1 MSRAR
6 TLAPHLL
13 PTLLVAGAYIAASEA
28 AHHWLRASGNAPI
41 VWVAPA
47 VGLAALLLR
56 GTAILP
62 AVALGAFVC
71 ALLEGDGPLFG
82 VVSAAVIAGQIA
94 LSGWLLTRVFA
105 FDSALE
111 RVRDVL
117 ALILIG
123 ATVSPLCNA
132 VWSLA
137 VDEWRGTMPMP
148 ERLLRVQVTSLGEA
162 VGILL
167 LVPVV
172 LTVIAGT
179 ASALRRARGGEAF
192 ALHATNALVS
202 VVVFG
207 GLLAP
212 SMNAQSLP
220 YALFPI
226 TFWAA
231 FRLGVRDT
239 AIALLVAGGT
249 AIVCHSL
256 GLGPFVMP
264 GDTGASAFAHFAS
277 LYLFLVVLTI
287 TSLLAAAAQR
297 EGERAQAEVR
307 DSEQRYRMLIERMNE
322 GVNITDA
329 DARMTFV
336 SDRFCE
342 MVGYSREELLGRT
355 GEMITLPEFH
365 AEWRESHRRR
375 RAGESD
381 THPLTLRRKDG
392 ELRHVWIS
400 PRPQFDGAGRFTG
413 SLNVVLDVTERRR
426 AEDRAREHLEA
437 LAHVSRVSSMG
448 EMASAIAHEI
458 NQPLTAIANYASASL
473 RLMKAG
479 RLPEAEALETLA
491 RLAAEAER
499 AGEIVRKMRGFV
511 RGEEGHPA
519 AIAVDELVADVLR
532 LTGPEARQHD
542 VELVVGTTTGL
553 PPVRADAIQIQQVL
567 INLVRNAI
575 EAMSAAR
582 APLRRIELSAQ
593 PGPPGT
599 VELRVRDTG
608 PGLPEGELEQVFAP
622 FFTTKPDGI
631 GIGLA
636 LSRSIVD
643 AHGGRLWATA
653 AAPGASFHLT
663 LPIDEESH
671 AHA

>member
-1 MSRAR
+1 M
-6 TLAPHLL
+6 
-13 PTLLVAGAYIAASEA
+13 
-28 AHHWLRASGNAPI
+28 
-41 VWVAPA
+41 
-47 VGLAALLLR
+47 
-56 GTAILP
+56 
-62 AVALGAFVC
+62 
-71 ALLEGDGPLFG
+71 
-82 VVSAAVIAGQIA
+82 
-94 LSGWLLTRVFA
+94 
-105 FDSALE
+105 
-111 RVRDVL
+111 RDVL
-117 ALILIG
+117 ALILVG

-132 VWSLA
+132 VWSL
-137 VDEWRGTMPMP
+137 VGDEWRGTMPMP

-167 LVPVV
+167 LVPVL

-179 ASALRRARGGEAF
+179 ASALRRARRGEA
-192 ALHATNALVS
+192 AGAARMRTSLVS

-239 AIALLVAGGT
+239 AIALLIAGGT

-256 GLGPFVMP
+256 GAGPFVMP
-264 GDTGASAFAHFAS
+264 GDTQASAFAHFAS

-375 RAGESD
+375 RAGEAD

-400 PRPQFDGAGRFTG
+400 PRPQFDAAGGFTG

-479 RLPEAEALETLA
+479 RLPEAEALDTLA

-519 AIAVDELVADVLR
+519 AIAVDELVADVQR
-532 LTGPEARQHD
+532 LSGPEARQHD
-542 VELVVGTTTGL
+542 VDLVVAATAGL

-582 APLRRIELSAQ
+582 TPTRRIELSAQ
-593 PGPPGT
+593 PGRRG
-599 VELRVRDTG
+599 R
-608 PGLPEGELEQVFAP
+608 
-622 FFTTKPDGI
+622 
-631 GIGLA
+631 
-636 LSRSIVD
+636 SRSGSATPGPD
-643 AHGGRLWATA
+643 CPTATSSRSSRRSSRPSPTASGSASRCRGRSSTPTAGGSGPPPPR
-653 AAPGASFHLT
+653 PGASFHLT

-671 AHA
+671 AAA

>member
-1 MSRAR
+1 MIRDRAF
-6 TLAPHLL
+6 APQLL
-13 PTLLVAGAYIAASEA
+13 PILAVAVAYFAAAEA
-28 AHHWLRASGNAPI
+28 AQHWLRASGNAPI
-41 VWVAPA
+41 VWIASG
-47 VGLAALLLR
+47 VGLAAYLLR

-62 AVALGAFVC
+62 GVALGAFVC
-71 ALLEGDGPLFG
+71 SLREGDGALFG
-82 VVSAAVIAGQIA
+82 AVAAAVTTAHVA

-105 FDSALE
+105 FDVALA

-117 ALILIG
+117 ALILVG

-132 VWSLA
+132 AWSLVA
-137 VDEWRGTMPMP
+137 DAWRGTMPMP

-167 LVPVV
+167 LVPVL
-172 LTVIAGT
+172 LTVIAGS
-179 ASALRRARGGEAF
+179 ASRVRGERRSEAL
-192 ALHATNALVS
+192 ALHAINVVVS

-239 AIALLVAGGT
+239 AIALLIAGGT
-249 AIVCHSL
+249 AVACHSL
-256 GLGPFVMP
+256 GAGPFVMP
-264 GDTGASAFAHFAS
+264 GDTPASAFAHFAS
-277 LYLFLVVLTI
+277 LYLFLAVLTV
-287 TSLLAAAAQR
+287 TSLLAAAAQG
-297 EGERAQAEVR
+297 EGERA
-307 DSEQRYRMLIERMNE
+307 
-322 GVNITDA
+322 
-329 DARMTFV
+329 
-336 SDRFCE
+336 
-342 MVGYSREELLGRT
+342 
-355 GEMITLPEFH
+355 
-365 AEWRESHRRR
+365 
-375 RAGESD
+375 RAS
-381 THPLTLRRKDG
+381 
-392 ELRHVWIS
+392 
-400 PRPQFDGAGRFTG
+400 
-413 SLNVVLDVTERRR
+413 
-426 AEDRAREHLEA
+426 AREHLEA
-437 LAHVSRVSSMG
+437 LAHVSRVASMG

-458 NQPLTAIANYASASL
+458 NQPLTAIANYAAASL

-479 RLPEAEALETLA
+479 RLPEAEALDTLA

-519 AIAVDELVADVLR
+519 AIAVDELVADVQR
-532 LTGPEARQHD
+532 LSGPEARQHD
-542 VELVVGTTTGL
+542 VDLVVAAPAGL

-582 APLRRIELSAQ
+582 TATRRIELSAQ
-593 PGPPGT
+593 AGPPGT
-599 VELRVRDTG
+599 VEIRVRDTG
-608 PGLPEGELEQVFAP
+608 PGLPDGDLEQVFAP

-663 LPIDEESH
+663 LPIDEE
-671 AHA
+671 AHAAA